1 MYQVEI
7 FAYKIIDRICKLFEK
22 EKPKDEHEVHWG
34 IGGK

>member
-1 MYQVEI
+1 MYQIEI
-7 FAYKIIDRICKLFEK
+7 FTYKIIDRICKMFKK

>member
-7 FAYKIIDRICKLFEK
+7 ITYKIMSKIWKLFEK
-22 EKPKDEHEVHWG
+22 EKPKDEHEIHWG